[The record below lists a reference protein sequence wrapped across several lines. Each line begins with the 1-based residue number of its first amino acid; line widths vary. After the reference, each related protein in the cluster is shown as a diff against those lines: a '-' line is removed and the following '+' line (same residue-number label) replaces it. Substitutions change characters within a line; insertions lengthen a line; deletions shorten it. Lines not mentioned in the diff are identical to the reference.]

1 MALKVVNPMTI
12 EVKPPAAL
20 TIGTTQTIDV
30 TTNRGPGNTGVV
42 NVNVKNL
49 PAGVTVGDGVG
60 LLADGKTVRL
70 NLVVAADAAAAV
82 VENIIVE
89 ATTNFSGATVTVAS
103 DPIKLEVK
111 KAE

>member
-1 MALKVVNPMTI
+1 
-12 EVKPPAAL
+12 
-20 TIGTTQTIDV
+20 
-30 TTNRGPGNTGVV
+30 VV
-42 NVNVKNL
+42 NVSVKNL

-60 LLADGKTVRL
+60 LLADVKSVRL